1 LNGKQRQLRNLIE
14 PSTESFFKRAEMG
27 KLMSPT
33 LLRFWRGTVSQF
45 DGSLRASILAIEL
58 RRSTF
63 LKSKQTSAMTADPHA
78 RLAEFLSIGD
88 TKQNLPGVK
97 IRDAAT
103 MLVIDRSG
111 RTPKVLLGRRHH
123 GHKFMPGKY
132 VFPGG
137 RVERAD
143 RRMNIATPLDKR
155 VEARLM
161 KEVRHPSAEK
171 SRGFPLAAIREVFEE
186 TGLVLGTKVDEPLSA
201 FPRKP
206 SKQDASR
213 PPSDEWAKFAKSGVA
228 PDLAVVH
235 FIARA
240 VTPPGRP
247 RRFDTRFFAV
257 GADAI
262 AARIEGVVG
271 PHTELV
277 ELVWL
282 PIEDSLRL
290 DMPGITMAVLEEL
303 AIRTAEGFTHD
314 LPVPFYRMRRGR
326 RLREL
331 LT

>member
-1 LNGKQRQLRNLIE
+1 
-14 PSTESFFKRAEMG
+14 M
-27 KLMSPT
+27 
-33 LLRFWRGTVSQF
+33 
-45 DGSLRASILAIEL
+45 
-58 RRSTF
+58 
-63 LKSKQTSAMTADPHA
+63 TSDPHA

-88 TKQNLPGVK
+88 SKQNLPGVK

-103 MLVIDRSG
+103 MLVIDRAG
-111 RTPKVLLGRRHH
+111 PTPKVLLGRRHH

-137 RVERAD
+137 RVERTD
-143 RRMNIATPLDKR
+143 RRMRAATALDKR

-161 KEVRHPSAEK
+161 KEVRYPSAEK

-186 TGLVLGTKVDEPLSA
+186 TGLILGTRTDQPLA
-201 FPRKP
+201 ALPREQLKGEAGR
-206 SKQDASR
+206 DT
-213 PPSDEWAKFAKSGVA
+213 PSDEWAKFMRFGVA
-228 PDLAVVH
+228 PDLAAVH

-257 GADAI
+257 DADAI
-262 AARIEGVVG
+262 AARIDGVVS
-271 PHTELV
+271 PDTELV

-282 PIEDSLRL
+282 PIEESLKL

-303 AIRTAEGFTHD
+303 KIRTADGFTHD
-314 LPVPFYRMRRGR
+314 LPVPFYRMQRGK

-331 LT
+331 LV